1 MRRKQPQWAKRREV
15 IVIGSLIAGAVI
27 VTLDEILDLP
37 HLLLGAPPSPI
48 NWKAIIAELPL
59 IAILAGLALWL
70 VQLFEE
76 RQQRAGQL
84 KALTETG
91 LAIGSTLSLDEVL
104 ELALEQLGQVIP
116 YDAASLWLREGEVM
130 RVCAA

>member
-1 MRRKQPQWAKRREV
+1 MRRKRPQWAKRKEV

-37 HLLLGAPPSPI
+37 HLLLGAPPTPI
-48 NWKAIIAELPL
+48 NWKEIVAELPL
-59 IAILAGLALWL
+59 IVILAGLALWL
-70 VQLFEE
+70 AQLFEK
-76 RQQRAGQL
+76 RQRRAGQL

-104 ELALEQLGQVIP
+104 ELALGTAGAGHPL
-116 YDAASLWLREGEVM
+116 
-130 RVCAA
+130 